1 MATHKVRG
9 REECGG
15 RGSAGVKM
23 KAVNDVLQ
31 QDSAWE
37 RHSAITPFDPDR
49 KDNLK
54 PQRSLPSTHRT
65 CHSAVPPPRGGSLHS
80 GHSLVPRGIKIA
92 DHADGA
98 THCLLHNHC
107 TLTCTSEKIASN
119 RPVRIMGYRTS
130 NNITACDLTLMV
142 ISNDP
147 GDKEVGH
154 LLLEGRPV
162 GAVLDSTHV
171 IVAHCSVYEQDTCS
185 ISSSVMVQPRNSC
198 VTRLT
203 ELHTR
208 NGTHAVRSD
217 WHTGA
222 HRSRWGRSRSG

>member
-1 MATHKVRG
+1 MGTILALFQLQFAQQTVVSLCDQRWNEGMATHKVRG

-119 RPVRIMGYRTS
+119 RPQ
-130 NNITACDLTLMV
+130 TLLREDCAQHHG
-142 ISNDP
+142 IP
-147 GDKEVGH
+147 Y
-154 LLLEGRPV
+154 
-162 GAVLDSTHV
+162 
-171 IVAHCSVYEQDTCS
+171 I
-185 ISSSVMVQPRNSC
+185 
-198 VTRLT
+198 
-203 ELHTR
+203 
-208 NGTHAVRSD
+208 
-217 WHTGA
+217 
-222 HRSRWGRSRSG
+222 